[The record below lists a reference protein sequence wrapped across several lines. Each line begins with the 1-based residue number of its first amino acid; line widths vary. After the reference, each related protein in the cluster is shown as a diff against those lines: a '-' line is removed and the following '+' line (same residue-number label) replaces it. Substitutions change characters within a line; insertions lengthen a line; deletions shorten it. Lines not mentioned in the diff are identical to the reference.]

1 MSKSS
6 KLPIEFYN
14 RDVKSVAKSLLGKI
28 FIRKINN
35 IVLNGRIVEVEAYD
49 GKNDEASHSYNGLTK
64 RNEVMFDKP
73 GNLYVYFTYG
83 MHFCANVVTG
93 KEGFGAAV
101 LIRAIEPLEGISR
114 LAKNRFN
121 KENISQKE
129 LINLC
134 SGPAKICQAFDLK
147 REQNG
152 INLSSDEIYILD
164 VPEIPAS
171 KIVSS
176 PRIGIKKSIDLL
188 WRYYIKDNPFVSKK

>member
-1 MSKSS
+1 MSNTS
-6 KLPIEFYN
+6 KLPNEFYN
-14 RDVKSVAKSLLGKI
+14 RNVKSVAKSLLGKI
-28 FIRKINN
+28 FVRKINDL
-35 IVLNGRIVEVEAYD
+35 VLSGRIVEVEAYD
-49 GKNDEASHSYNGLTK
+49 GNDKASHSYNGLTK
-64 RNEVMFDKP
+64 RNEVMFGKP

-93 KEGFGAAV
+93 KEGYGAAV
-101 LIRAIEPLEGISR
+101 LIRAIEPLEGISS
-114 LAKNRFN
+114 LAKNRLN
-121 KENISQKE
+121 KENISPKE

-134 SGPAKICQAFDLK
+134 SGPAKTCKAFVIN

-152 INLSSDEIYILD
+152 INLSGDEIFILD
-164 VPEIPAS
+164 APEIPAS